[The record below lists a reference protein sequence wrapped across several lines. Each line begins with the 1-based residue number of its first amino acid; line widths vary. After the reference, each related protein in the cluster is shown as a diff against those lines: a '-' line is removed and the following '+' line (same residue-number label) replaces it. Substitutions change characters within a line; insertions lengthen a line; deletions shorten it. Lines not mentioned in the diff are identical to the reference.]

1 VVRRQAKRNA
11 RRDEPGRNAR
21 ETPGDDSRCL
31 PANGGGCSREYVRSK
46 GKTRNGDLA
55 VKRRE
60 LVRSLTERGCYLKRH
75 GANHDLYT
83 NPVNGRTV
91 PVPRHAE
98 IKDTLARAIRKQ
110 LGLE

>member
-1 VVRRQAKRNA
+1 M
-11 RRDEPGRNAR
+11 
-21 ETPGDDSRCL
+21 
-31 PANGGGCSREYVRSK
+31 
-46 GKTRNGDLA
+46 
-55 VKRRE
+55 KRRE
-60 LVRSLTERGCYLKRH
+60 LVQSRTERGCYLKRH

-98 IKDTLARAIRKQ
+98 IKDTLAQAIRKQ